1 MIYKENGP
9 NPENKSAWPLHDCI
23 KIKTSGGSQNGAE
36 QMEPQLYWWD
46 ADHSYMR
53 SNAWDRKEP
62 WHEGYMKSSPHRS
75 TSFSFQWDQFWSQ
88 PWCPSLHKLPLQGA
102 VLKLRCWKEGPLLGA
117 FSLFT
122 QPLKGKRQNSPSI
135 PALGGQK
142 QVNLCDFHLDLEAI
156 LIYTMSPPM
165 GMHNETCWGLQGAGW
180 MEVLHRQCW
189 SFNWP
194 TEQKRYICRGS
205 IYWVLQ
211 ITKLTPLVFQ
221 SLNTQIH
228 HLGTKVSTESKL
240 HCFRGQRDGS
250 AVRITSC
257 SSRGTKFD
265 SQHPFRAAHN
275 CLSLQLQENWCPLLD
290 STSLC
295 AHLHIPTP
303 IQTCEQII

>member
-1 MIYKENGP
+1 MRPAEVFREQDGWRFFID
-9 NPENKSAWPLHDCI
+9 SAGVSTDPQNI
-23 KIKTSGGSQNGAE
+23 MSTQNG
-36 QMEPQLYWWD
+36 
-46 ADHSYMR
+46 
-53 SNAWDRKEP
+53 
-62 WHEGYMKSSPHRS
+62 
-75 TSFSFQWDQFWSQ
+75 
-88 PWCPSLHKLPLQGA
+88 
-102 VLKLRCWKEGPLLGA
+102 
-117 FSLFT
+117 
-122 QPLKGKRQNSPSI
+122 
-135 PALGGQK
+135 
-142 QVNLCDFHLDLEAI
+142 
-156 LIYTMSPPM
+156 
-165 GMHNETCWGLQGAGW
+165 
-180 MEVLHRQCW
+180 
-189 SFNWP
+189 
-194 TEQKRYICRGS
+194 KRYICRDG
-205 IYWVLQ
+205 IHWVLQ

-295 AHLHIPTP
+295 THLHIPTP